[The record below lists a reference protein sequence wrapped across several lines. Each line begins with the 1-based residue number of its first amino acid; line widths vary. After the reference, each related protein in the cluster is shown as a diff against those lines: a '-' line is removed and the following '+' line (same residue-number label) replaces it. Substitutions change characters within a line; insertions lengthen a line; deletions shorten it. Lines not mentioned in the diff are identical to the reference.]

1 MYKESLLGSSVAREI
16 KPFQPGVGA
25 RRPACSADNGASGKK
40 RNRSRNRGCSFDWPF
55 VRTEPAPRPPNLMIV
70 GASGHVAQA
79 FLRRLEGMR
88 ASFGRLVCVDPEER
102 LLHDTHLKHRKL
114 RYEFIRCRLN
124 FPEETPYYHRLLRR
138 HEVDIVLDLTD
149 LDTLPIL
156 AATDAAGVSYV
167 NTALNDGSQG
177 VAAVV
182 GALHPTRQQER
193 GAPHIISSGMNPG
206 VVNIWV
212 WHGFQVYGTPG
223 EIVHFEYD
231 SSMPVSGWRPT
242 TTWSRQEFL
251 AETVWEPTGLLV
263 KGKLRMLP
271 GNALE
276 HREDLRPVMEPVFTL
291 DSYPRGLTVLHEENV
306 KLGQKLGAS
315 SKYIYAIHPW
325 TMEHLDRVWRERGRV
340 EIDDLELG
348 DNTSVPLT
356 GSDTVGV
363 YLDYPDKRVY
373 YVNSVANG
381 EVTGTNAT
389 CAQVAVGVEAALAAL
404 LSGRLSPRVYFASD
418 LYDTVYR
425 DVVFSGLRVHHFV
438 FGKENGSLSLR
449 RYVPALRR
457 RFMHAPEHALL

>member
-1 MYKESLLGSSVAREI
+1 
-16 KPFQPGVGA
+16 
-25 RRPACSADNGASGKK
+25 
-40 RNRSRNRGCSFDWPF
+40 
-55 VRTEPAPRPPNLMIV
+55 MIV

-102 LLHDTHLKHRKL
+102 LLHDTHLNHRKL
-114 RYEFIRCRLN
+114 RYEFIRRRLN
-124 FPEETPYYHRLLRR
+124 FPEDTPYYHRLLRR
-138 HEVDIVLDLTD
+138 HQVDIVLDLTD
-149 LDTLPIL
+149 MDTLPIL
-156 AATDAAGVSYV
+156 AATDTAGVSYV
-167 NTALNDGSQG
+167 NTSLNDGSQG

-182 GALHPTRQQER
+182 GTLHPTRER
-193 GAPHIISSGMNPG
+193 ERRAPHIISSGMNPG

-212 WHGFQVYGTPG
+212 WHGFQVYGAPG

-231 SSMPVSGWRPT
+231 SSMPVSGWRPV

-263 KGKLRMLP
+263 KGRLRMFP

-291 DSYPRGLTVLHEENV
+291 ESYPRGLVVLHEENV

-315 SKYIYAIHPW
+315 SRYIYAIHPW
-325 TMEHLDRVWRERGRV
+325 TMEHLERVWRERGRV
-340 EIDDLELG
+340 EINDLELG

-356 GSDTVGV
+356 GSDTIGV

-389 CAQVAVGVEAALAAL
+389 CAQVAVGVEAALSAL
-404 LSGRLSPRVYFASD
+404 LWGGLSPRIYFASD

-425 DVVFSGLRVHHFV
+425 DVVLSGLRVHHFV
-438 FGKENGSLSLR
+438 FGKEDGALRLR

-457 RFMHAPEHALL
+457 RFMHAPEHALV